1 MARSIEQFQQQ
12 FDDLLA
18 YWPNEDQE
26 LRKLRSTAFDQFKNL
41 GLPSKHWEDW
51 QFTDFSSLKEI
62 DYRLSRAE
70 DLPQLPDDITERIS
84 NTYLIFMVNGHYQ
97 PDMTDIPESISVT
110 TNLDHFNFNKKL
122 YLDYKNSNPFSALNT
137 SMMNS
142 GICITLDADVILD
155 KPIQVIYATMDI
167 VDPIMNHP
175 RFIFQL
181 GNNSEVTIIEHYMGS
196 TDLAYFINPV
206 SNVIIN
212 NNAKLNHFRIEAD
225 DALANHIASTNY
237 TLGADSQLNSVSISS
252 GSKLFRH
259 NIDLTFNDKGGYANL
274 NGLSTIKDDQ
284 HHDQHIIIDHFK
296 NTCQSKQLFKYILS
310 DRSSGVFNG
319 KVVVKEDT
327 KQTNADQANKNLL
340 LSPEAIMN
348 TNPQLEIYSEDV
360 KCSHG
365 STTGQIDKEALF
377 YLQSRG
383 ISKSK
388 AIELIING
396 FAKDI
401 IEQINN
407 EDVKN
412 YIDNKVTNWLESVLI
427 DV

>member
-1 MARSIEQFQQQ
+1 MARSIKQFQQQ

-70 DLPQLPDDITERIS
+70 DLPQLPDDIAERIS

-97 PDMTDIPESISVT
+97 PDLTDIPESIFVT
-110 TNLDHFNFNKKL
+110 TNLDHFNSNKKL

-181 GNNSEVTIIEHYMGS
+181 GNNTEVTII
-196 TDLAYFINPV
+196 
-206 SNVIIN
+206 
-212 NNAKLNHFRIEAD
+212 
-225 DALANHIASTNY
+225 
-237 TLGADSQLNSVSISS
+237 
-252 GSKLFRH
+252 
-259 NIDLTFNDKGGYANL
+259 
-274 NGLSTIKDDQ
+274 
-284 HHDQHIIIDHFK
+284 
-296 NTCQSKQLFKYILS
+296 
-310 DRSSGVFNG
+310 
-319 KVVVKEDT
+319 
-327 KQTNADQANKNLL
+327 
-340 LSPEAIMN
+340 
-348 TNPQLEIYSEDV
+348 
-360 KCSHG
+360 
-365 STTGQIDKEALF
+365 
-377 YLQSRG
+377 
-383 ISKSK
+383 
-388 AIELIING
+388 
-396 FAKDI
+396 
-401 IEQINN
+401 
-407 EDVKN
+407 
-412 YIDNKVTNWLESVLI
+412 
-427 DV
+427 

>member
-1 MARSIEQFQQQ
+1 M
-12 FDDLLA
+12 
-18 YWPNEDQE
+18 
-26 LRKLRSTAFDQFKNL
+26 
-41 GLPSKHWEDW
+41 
-51 QFTDFSSLKEI
+51 
-62 DYRLSRAE
+62 
-70 DLPQLPDDITERIS
+70 
-84 NTYLIFMVNGHYQ
+84 
-97 PDMTDIPESISVT
+97 T
-110 TNLDHFNFNKKL
+110 TNLDHFKANKEL
-122 YLDYKNSNPFSALNT
+122 YLDHNNSNPFSALNT

-142 GICITLDADVILD
+142 GICITLDSDVILD
-155 KPIQVIYATMDI
+155 QPIQVIYATQDI
-167 VDPIMNHP
+167 LDPLMNHP

-181 GNNSEVTIIEHYMGS
+181 GDNSEATIVEHYMGS
-196 TDLAYFINPV
+196 TDLDYFINPV
-206 SNVIIN
+206 SNIFIK
-212 NNAKLNHFRIEAD
+212 NNAKLNHFRIEAED
-225 DALANHIASTNY
+225 ILANHIASTNY
-237 TLGADSQLNSVSISS
+237 TLGADSQLNAVSISS

-259 NIDLTFNDKGGYANL
+259 NINLSFKDKGGYASL
-274 NGLSTIKDDQ
+274 NGLSTIKNDQ
-284 HHDQHIIIDHFK
+284 HHDQHIIVDHLK

-327 KQTNADQANKNLL
+327 KHTDADQANKNLL

-365 STTGQIDKEALF
+365 STTGQIDPEALF

-383 ISKSK
+383 ISKPK

-401 IEQINN
+401 IDQINN
-407 EDVKN
+407 KDVKD

>member
-1 MARSIEQFQQQ
+1 MARSIKQFQQQ

-18 YWPNEDQE
+18 YLPNEDQE

-41 GLPSKHWEDW
+41 GLPSKQWEDW

-70 DLPQLPDDITERIS
+70 DLPLLPDDIAERIS

-97 PDMTDIPESISVT
+97 PDLTDIPESISVT
-110 TNLDHFNFNKKL
+110 TNLDHFNSNKKL

-142 GICITLDADVILD
+142 GICITLDADVIID

-196 TDLAYFINPV
+196 TELAYFINPL

-212 NNAKLNHFRIEAD
+212 DNAKLNHFRIEAD

>member
-1 MARSIEQFQQQ
+1 MARSIKQFQQQ

-41 GLPSKHWEDW
+41 GLPSKQWEDW

-70 DLPQLPDDITERIS
+70 DLPQLPDDITEQIS

-97 PDMTDIPESISVT
+97 PDLTDIPKSISVT
-110 TNLDHFNFNKKL
+110 TNLDHFNSNKKL

-284 HHDQHIIIDHFK
+284 HHDQHIIIEHFK

>member
-1 MARSIEQFQQQ
+1 M
-12 FDDLLA
+12 
-18 YWPNEDQE
+18 
-26 LRKLRSTAFDQFKNL
+26 
-41 GLPSKHWEDW
+41 
-51 QFTDFSSLKEI
+51 
-62 DYRLSRAE
+62 
-70 DLPQLPDDITERIS
+70 
-84 NTYLIFMVNGHYQ
+84 
-97 PDMTDIPESISVT
+97 
-110 TNLDHFNFNKKL
+110 
-122 YLDYKNSNPFSALNT
+122 
-137 SMMNS
+137 
-142 GICITLDADVILD
+142 
-155 KPIQVIYATMDI
+155 
-167 VDPIMNHP
+167 
-175 RFIFQL
+175 
-181 GNNSEVTIIEHYMGS
+181 
-196 TDLAYFINPV
+196 
-206 SNVIIN
+206 
-212 NNAKLNHFRIEAD
+212 
-225 DALANHIASTNY
+225 
-237 TLGADSQLNSVSISS
+237 
-252 GSKLFRH
+252 
-259 NIDLTFNDKGGYANL
+259 TFNDKGGYANL

-284 HHDQHIIIDHFK
+284 HHDQHIIIEHFK

-327 KQTNADQANKNLL
+327 RQTNADQANKNLL